1 MENLSFEYKLY
12 KAHRNEKNIIFL
24 KRALRLKL
32 PAGFL
37 ICNIISLIKSNF
49 IMKWVRCS
57 SGSQVFSKELKPFH
71 LMRYFVPSTN
81 RTTKMSP
88 GVLV

>member
-37 ICNIISLIKSNF
+37 ICNIISLTEMLLEFVKMGHSVNIPGGNPCY
-49 IMKWVRCS
+49 MGRS
-57 SGSQVFSKELKPFH
+57 S
-71 LMRYFVPSTN
+71 YFWSSCHTL
-81 RTTKMSP
+81 SLS
-88 GVLV
+88 VLLY

>member
-12 KAHRNEKNIIFL
+12 KAHRNEKNIFL

-37 ICNIISLIKSNF
+37 ICNIISLTHQIKFYNEMGKMFFRFPSILERTETFPLNE
-49 IMKWVRCS
+49 ILCS
-57 SGSQVFSKELKPFH
+57 LNK
-71 LMRYFVPSTN
+71 
-81 RTTKMSP
+81 
-88 GVLV
+88 

>member
-12 KAHRNEKNIIFL
+12 KAHRNEKNIFL

-57 SGSQVFSKELKPFH
+57 LGSQVFSKELKPFH

-88 GVLV
+88 GLLV